1 MTGDGT
7 AAMDAMTDALARAR
21 EVFDASEDFTL
32 GIEEEYAL
40 LDPEQLDLIPAWDR
54 AHAAALEAGLETAV
68 AGELLASEIEFRTGR
83 CERWSDAVA
92 EMSDI
97 RQRVVR
103 ALGDAGLSL
112 GISGTHPWADYRE
125 QQIIE
130 QPYYRQLVDRL
141 QYVAHRNNTFG
152 LHVHV
157 GVRGADRAIAV
168 ANALRNLQP
177 ILLAASASSPFLDGR
192 DCGLAS
198 ARSLT
203 FSRTFPR
210 GNIAPAWRDF
220 DHYLEYLAFLRDTGS
235 ITSIG
240 QCWWGVRPHV
250 LIGTVELRMF
260 DGQPRISDTLAMA
273 AFAQGLVAY
282 LCQRYDDEGG
292 LPECFPDYYV
302 DENLWRAARHGSD
315 ALLIDLPT
323 STERPVAD
331 LGAEWVERARIAGQ
345 RANLGIDAGL
355 DQMLEI
361 FQHGSSTVRQRA
373 AAAEGGLRR
382 AYELV
387 VAETMSSVESPS
399 AR

>member
-1 MTGDGT
+1 MTGNET
-7 AAMDAMTDALARAR
+7 SAVDAMNAALARAR
-21 EVFDASEDFTL
+21 DVFDTSVDFTL
-32 GIEEEYAL
+32 GVEEEYAL
-40 LDPEQLDLIPAWDR
+40 LDPERLDLVPAWDR
-54 AHAAALEAGLETAV
+54 AYAAVLDAGLESFV

-92 EMSDI
+92 EMTDL

-103 ALGDAGLSL
+103 AMGDAGLAL

-168 ANALRNLQP
+168 ANALRDLQP
-177 ILLAASASSPFLDGR
+177 ILLAASTSSPFLDGR

-220 DHYLEYLAFLRDTGS
+220 DHYLAYLGFLRDTGS

-260 DGQPRISDTLAMA
+260 DGQPRLRDTLAMA
-273 AFAQGLVAY
+273 AFAQGLVAH
-282 LCQRYDDEGG
+282 LCQQYDDEGG

-315 ALLIDLPT
+315 ALLVDLP
-323 STERPVAD
+323 STAVRPVAEI
-331 LGAEWVERARIAGQ
+331 GAEWVERARAAGR
-345 RANLGIDAGL
+345 RADLGIDAGL

-361 FQHGSSTVRQRA
+361 FQRGSSATRQRA
-373 AAAEGGLRR
+373 AAATGGLRA

-387 VAETMSSVESPS
+387 VSETMSAIETP
-399 AR
+399 AT